1 MSPPVVPL
9 LTKRQ
14 REVLEKMR
22 GRRDEE
28 DGELVMEGR
37 EVWLGLERS
46 SPQLVLNLLRLAA
59 IRLEGGEVGGVER
72 YAISGTGLKL
82 LQGNDEDLKLLAKAR
97 GR

>member
-14 REVLEKMR
+14 REILGKMR
-22 GRRDEE
+22 DHRHQD

-46 SPQLVLNLLRLAA
+46 SPQLVLNLLRLCAL
-59 IRLEGGEVGGVER
+59 RLESGEPGGCER
-72 YAISGTGLKL
+72 YTISGTGLKL
-82 LQGNDEDLKLLAKAR
+82 LEGNDEDLKLLARAR
-97 GR
+97 A